1 MKTQVYRIRLTT
13 ETHQLL
19 KLAAA
24 IDNQTQSQWLEK
36 AIRYMIAGTM
46 DNKKVEAMGLLLK
59 AVGKR
64 KF

>member
-24 IDNQTQSQWLEK
+24 ISNQTQSQWLER
-36 AIRYMIAGTM
+36 AIKYMIAGTM
-46 DNKKVEAMGLLLK
+46 DNKKLKAMGLLLK
-59 AVGKR
+59 KVGKD
-64 KF
+64 